1 MPVSVVSLGYT
12 VKDDAVTL
20 LNLTLLFVRKNVKH
34 EQCISRQN
42 DDIYIQ
48 VAEMATYT

>member
-1 MPVSVVSLGYT
+1 MPVSVVSLGDT
-12 VKDDAVTL
+12 VKDDAMTL
-20 LNLTLLFVRKNVKH
+20 VSGKNVKH

-48 VAEMATYT
+48 VAETATCA